1 MSNTT
6 MKKLGIL
13 IGCRDVV
20 FAKMTADASTGTT
33 YESDLFLAPGVIEVA
48 LTAQVTNESI
58 AADDVPL
65 YEVLNSLDGFDLSL
79 TMASVGNDGKAYL
92 LGNDIDAKGVLF
104 EASDDEAPYVAM
116 GFKTARSDGSDDYI
130 WLYKGKFAQGDST
143 FHTKEKGAVNWQTP
157 VLTASFIPRI
167 SDKKIRAVVNS
178 EDSSASTIISSFFT
192 APYNTP
198 T

>member
-1 MSNTT
+1 MSNAT
-6 MKKLGIL
+6 MNKLGIL

-20 FAKMTADASTGTT
+20 FAKMTADASSGTS
-33 YESDLFLAPGVIEVA
+33 YESDLFFAPGVIEVA
-48 LTAQVTNESI
+48 LTAQVTNESL

-92 LGNDIDAKGVLF
+92 LGNTVDAKGVLF

-178 EDSSASTIISSFFT
+178 EDSNASTIKASFFS
-192 APYNTP
+192 APYSTP